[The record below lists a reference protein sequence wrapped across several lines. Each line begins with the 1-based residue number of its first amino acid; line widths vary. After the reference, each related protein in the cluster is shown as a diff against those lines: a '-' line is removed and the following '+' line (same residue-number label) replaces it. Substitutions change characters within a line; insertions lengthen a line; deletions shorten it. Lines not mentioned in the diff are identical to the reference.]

1 MPEGRYGRYR
11 LVLGAILAVYAIAS
25 LRLVLLGNVNHDEGY
40 YLYAAK
46 LAWQGQVP
54 YRDFAFF
61 QAPLL
66 LYVYGLPQALVGG
79 SLYAGRLT
87 SFVLG
92 AATLVL
98 VGALARRLAGK
109 LAALI
114 ATALLVAT
122 STFDW
127 VFTTTRTEPLTGCL
141 VALSL
146 YCL

>member
-1 MPEGRYGRYR
+1 MTEPQSRRYA
-11 LVLGAILAVYAIAS
+11 LILGAIFSLYALCT
-25 LRLVLLGNVNHDEGY
+25 LRLVVMGNLNHDEGY
-40 YLYAAK
+40 YLYTAR
-46 LAWQGQVP
+46 LACQGSVP

-141 VALSL
+141 VAL
-146 YCL
+146 